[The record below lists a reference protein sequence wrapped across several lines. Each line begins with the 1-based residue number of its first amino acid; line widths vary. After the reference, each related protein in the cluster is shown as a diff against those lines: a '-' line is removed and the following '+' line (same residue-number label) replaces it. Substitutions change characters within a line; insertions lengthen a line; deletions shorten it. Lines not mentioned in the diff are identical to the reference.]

1 MGRPSAILL
10 DEPSMGLAPG
20 IIGDLFAILKRIR
33 QEERTSLPVAEQIA
47 AAALAIADHGYVL
60 QNGRIVAEGPAA
72 ELSGHPQVMG
82 AYIGLREDG
91 TFLSRH
97 AQGEGA

>member
-1 MGRPSAILL
+1 
-10 DEPSMGLAPG
+10 MGLAPG
-20 IIGDLFAILKRIR
+20 IIGDLFAILKRIG
-33 QEERTSLPVAEQIA
+33 QEEGTSLLIAEQNA

-82 AYIGLREDG
+82 AYIGLSQDG

-97 AQGEGA
+97 APDE